1 MNPLRQV
8 KRALENRLIAR
19 FADAEKAASRAGDTE
34 TLPAGAGTM
43 LLDPDAL
50 LRASEARREPLSVA
64 IIIPSKDHP
73 EYLSR
78 CIDALFATIDPE
90 RDRLTCEIVVVDN
103 GSNSKNQIIINE
115 ILNTER
121 QKEDGITCRYLYR
134 EEPFHF
140 GRMCNRGAAETESD
154 LLLFLND
161 DTKALDSGWL
171 AKMTACVLLPQT
183 GAVGAKLLYP
193 RGEDE
198 DTARIQHCGIVNT
211 RCGPVH
217 KLNRLPDRKGYF
229 LEYNRGVHRVSA
241 VTGACLLI
249 RRAIFDEA
257 GGFDEAF
264 PVSFND
270 VDLCFTLF
278 EKGYTNLCCNEARL
292 THYESASRGDDA
304 LDVKKMIRLQREYRT
319 LVTRHA
325 GMTGRDPFYPEG
337 LTEGCDIA
345 PEIRAEKEPL
355 PYALPYAVKQGVT
368 GRLKHM
374 RQDDCVRVGVEYAG
388 PAENWL
394 GADEKREADGR
405 LGEGDIW
412 IRGYS
417 FVSGAD
423 NALYEK
429 KLLIERLREAGDGY
443 APAEM
448 PPVVFSVRDIFRP
461 EIVLNVPDQAHVA
474 FSGFAARIEKR
485 ALSPGVY
492 RIGVIQS
499 KRYARQTLFN
509 MGQTILLV
517 EEDDG

>member
-19 FADAEKAASRAGDTE
+19 FENAEKAASRAGNTE
-34 TLPAGAGTM
+34 TLPAGAGTV

-50 LRASEARREPLSVA
+50 LRASEARREPLSVT

-78 CIDALFATIDPE
+78 CIDALFATIEPE

-121 QKEDGITCRYLYR
+121 QRPDGITCRYLYR

-140 GRMCNRGAAETESD
+140 GKMCNRGAAESESD

-161 DTKALDSGWL
+161 DTQALDSGWL
-171 AKMTACVLLPQT
+171 AKMAACVLLPQT

-193 RGEDE
+193 RAEGEDA
-198 DTARIQHCGIVNT
+198 ARIQHCGIVNT

-241 VTGACLLI
+241 VTGACLMI

-292 THYESASRGDDA
+292 LHFESVSRGDDGE
-304 LDVKKMIRLQREYRT
+304 DVKKMVRLQREYRT
-319 LVTRHA
+319 LIARHP

-355 PYALPYAVKQGVT
+355 PFVMPYAVRQGA
-368 GRLKHM
+368 
-374 RQDDCVRVGVEYAG
+374 AG
-388 PAENWL
+388 
-394 GADEKREADGR
+394 
-405 LGEGDIW
+405 
-412 IRGYS
+412 
-417 FVSGAD
+417 
-423 NALYEK
+423 
-429 KLLIERLREAGDGY
+429 
-443 APAEM
+443 
-448 PPVVFSVRDIFRP
+448 
-461 EIVLNVPDQAHVA
+461 
-474 FSGFAARIEKR
+474 
-485 ALSPGVY
+485 
-492 RIGVIQS
+492 
-499 KRYARQTLFN
+499 
-509 MGQTILLV
+509 
-517 EEDDG
+517 